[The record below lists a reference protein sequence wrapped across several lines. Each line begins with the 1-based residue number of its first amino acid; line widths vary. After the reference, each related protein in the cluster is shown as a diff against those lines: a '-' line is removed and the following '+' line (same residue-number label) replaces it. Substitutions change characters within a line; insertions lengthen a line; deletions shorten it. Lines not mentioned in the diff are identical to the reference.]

1 MEHVNERD
9 GRDEALAHGR
19 VMTWAGT
26 TRVTASAVG
35 VRSVWLPSWR
45 NGARHEDDGRM
56 PAGAVASVIEG
67 GDDPAALAHLRQA
80 LDELGEFFT
89 GRRRDFTV
97 ALDPRGPDF
106 YAAIWAQVA
115 SVPYGETHSYGEI
128 ARAVGQPDAARAV
141 GAANGANPVAPFVPC
156 HRIVGSDGRLTG
168 YGPGLPLKQLLLEME
183 GALPSGADEESY
195 TAWVARL
202 RERYGQ
208 GLLLG
213 VRATRAAC
221 QPECAVAR
229 RHAALPA
236 RFFRDADEAAAAGFT
251 ACKSCGSRTS
261 IVSIG
266 LPGFADVM

>member
-1 MEHVNERD
+1 MGHVN
-9 GRDEALAHGR
+9 GRDEALAEGR

-26 TRVTASAVG
+26 TRVTASAAG

-45 NGARHEDDGRM
+45 NGRQGDAGRM
-56 PAGAVASVIEG
+56 PTSAVTSEIER

-80 LDELGEFFT
+80 LGELGEFFT
-89 GRRRDFTV
+89 GRRREFTV
-97 ALDPRGPDF
+97 ALDPHGPDF
-106 YAAIWAQVA
+106 FVAIWTEVA
-115 SVPYGETHSYGEI
+115 GVPYGETHSYGEI

-195 TAWVARL
+195 AAWVSRL
-202 RERYGQ
+202 RERYGE

-213 VRATRAAC
+213 VRATRTAC

-236 RFFRDADEAAAAGFT
+236 RFFRDADEAAAAGFA
-251 ACKSCGSRTS
+251 ACKSCGSHAA
-261 IVSIG
+261 IVAVG
-266 LPGFADVM
+266 LPGFS